1 MTSKQKVY
9 LIGSGVITRTVQL
22 AYFDFVKSI
31 YKDDIEIKD
40 MRTEKTFIKIIE
52 YKNIKVG

>member
-9 LIGSGVITRTVQL
+9 LISSGVITRTVQL

-31 YKDDIEIKD
+31 YKEDIEIKD
-40 MRTEKTFIKIIE
+40 MRTEKTFIKVIE

>member
-40 MRTEKTFIKIIE
+40 MRTEKTFIKVIE

>member
-9 LIGSGVITRTVQL
+9 LIGSGVITRTIQL

-40 MRTEKTFIKIIE
+40 MRTEKTFIKVIE

>member
-1 MTSKQKVY
+1 MTYKQKVY
-9 LIGSGVITRTVQL
+9 LISSGYYTRTFQL

-31 YKDDIEIKD
+31 HKDDIEIKD
-40 MRTEKTFIKIIE
+40 IRTEKTFIKIIE

>member
-9 LIGSGVITRTVQL
+9 LIGSGYYTRTIQL

-40 MRTEKTFIKIIE
+40 MRTEKTFIKVIE
-52 YKNIKVG
+52 YRNIKAG

>member
-1 MTSKQKVY
+1 MTSKRKTY
-9 LIGSGVITRTVQL
+9 LISSGVITRTIQL
-22 AYFDFVKSI
+22 SYFDFVKSI

-40 MRTEKTFIKIIE
+40 MKTEKTFIKVIE

>member
-9 LIGSGVITRTVQL
+9 LIGSGVITRTIQL